1 MLLLRAAVILC
12 FAASLP
18 FASPVRADQEPQPI
32 RKSPVVAHVIGDS
45 VLLGARQQLQ
55 TMGLRVDAVEGRQ
68 PGRLATTLNKLPD
81 DGLPVVIHLGTNGP
95 FTRQHCR
102 DVHRL
107 VQGKRDVVMVT
118 VSAPRPW
125 IRVSNTNIR
134 ACASQVKGSSASLVA
149 WHRIANS
156 STELLYD
163 DAIHLTPRGASVL
176 VSEVSKG
183 LGLCLG
189 HGSVSAN
196 RREAQVG
203 KSCAGSD
210 VHIRMSGV

>member
-1 MLLLRAAVILC
+1 MLLLRAAVIFY
-12 FAASLP
+12 FAVSLP
-18 FASPVRADQEPQPI
+18 FASPARADQEPQPI
-32 RKSPVVAHVIGDS
+32 PRSPVVAHVIGDS

-134 ACASQVKGSSASLVA
+134 ACGSQRGNSRFSLLP
-149 WHRIANS
+149 WHRISAHKPH
-156 STELLYD
+156 LLYLD
-163 DAIHLTPRGASVL
+163 GIHLTP
-176 VSEVSKG
+176 
-183 LGLCLG
+183 
-189 HGSVSAN
+189 
-196 RREAQVG
+196 
-203 KSCAGSD
+203 AGVDEFVDAISQHLKLRIA
-210 VHIRMSGV
+210 VNP